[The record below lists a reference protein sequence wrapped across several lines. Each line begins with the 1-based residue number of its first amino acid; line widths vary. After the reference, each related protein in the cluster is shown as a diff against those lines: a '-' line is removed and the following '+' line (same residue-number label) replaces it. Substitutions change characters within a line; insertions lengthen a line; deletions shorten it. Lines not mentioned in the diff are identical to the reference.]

1 MLDSKKDLLDSTR
14 IFPWD
19 SLNTVNLIT
28 EERMENEQI
37 FQVHMPEV
45 DIRPGLD
52 EIFAQAKS
60 LAAEKT
66 ILADGTHLRRVVIVS
81 PGRLLLIKDSYPPDT
96 LPLESRMALEELLPT
111 DRSLKIAVIA
121 YTYMDALRTDI
132 RNAIPFFDYLLG
144 FAYLGHTVWIFEGHA
159 SVLEIGCR
167 GADYIL
173 VDQRMLPFLIE
184 DWEQIVKIKAGVTNV
199 RILSIPDYR

>member
-1 MLDSKKDLLDSTR
+1 MG
-14 IFPWD
+14 
-19 SLNTVNLIT
+19 
-28 EERMENEQI
+28 NEQI

-60 LAAEKT
+60 LAAEET

-96 LPLESRMALEELLPT
+96 LPLESRMVLEELLPT

-144 FAYLGHTVWIFEGHA
+144 FAYLGHAVWIFEGHA

-184 DWEQIVKIKAGVTNV
+184 DWEQVVKEKASVTNV